1 MRTTLT
7 IDDDVAVLLAEEQ
20 RRTGASFKETVNQA
34 LRKGLHS
41 PALPRERFQVTP
53 INLGVPLGFSFDNV
67 SELLE
72 ELEGPDHR

>member
-1 MRTTLT
+1 M
-7 IDDDVAVLLAEEQ
+7 E
-20 RRTGASFKETVNQA
+20 ETVNQA

-72 ELEGPDHR
+72 ELEGADHR